1 MLYLAE
7 LLSQDSNIR
16 FGYADDICLYKA
28 STSVDINV
36 ASLATEIRNI
46 MHWGTRN
53 KIAFA
58 PEKLEMIHLTRKNGS
73 RAPDCVVSPDLV
85 IPPIT
90 TSPKKG
96 DQPAL
101 RWLGVWF
108 DRRLTFKRHVAER
121 AGKARQIARHI
132 RGLAK
137 RVDGPPA
144 SALRKAVIT
153 CVIPSLTYGTEAWY
167 AGRIKPP
174 RLLRSSCS
182 TTVSVRAGGPV
193 PTGLQAYSQAFT
205 LHVRLPCGPTGGVDK
220 ETAAAAFKTWWN
232 DLPPD
237 DVTIFSDGSE
247 QYHERQKYVGYG
259 YAIYQNRKQIGSG
272 SGSINPISHVFDAEA
287 IGAWRGLQHTLRMPQ
302 EVRSQRLWMCIDST
316 SVIWCLRAN
325 ASASSQW
332 AFIACQ
338 NAMQVYNIRIK
349 WSPGHTGIEGNE
361 AADRLADTG
370 AHTPDC
376 DPGPASLP
384 TISGIGSIF
393 RDLRSGAQ
401 QSWWIKRKAKLSA
414 HYLKWDLTYRVGLP
428 PELDLPRNQL
438 HRLLAIRSA
447 HGDFAWYHNKFRH
460 ADALTECSC
469 GAAKAPMHLVHCPRS
484 HKRFKDWPSR
494 PPIPPTSNAEGL
506 RYLTHL
512 LSNPMD
518 FAKFLDVTG
527 CYTHLPPSK
536 KIGIKGPVI
545 AAATLSFNNNI
556 IITTNDPFTSQFL
569 LEKKAI
575 WSNIIEFERIQKDQE
590 WHKVIIH
597 KVPIREFSGPKGMDL
612 ILDEIKT
619 FNPDFKPIGTPFW
632 LTPASK
638 RAYQREGAIVVAFA
652 TKSEAELA
660 IRKRLYIAGSSTR
673 VEQFYETK
681 PTTQCQKCQ
690 GFGHQDAYCRRN
702 PSCGLCGASDSPTDS
717 DIQIFNCQ
725 NGNKTFQ
732 IINIYNEADQA
743 KENGFTIERCL
754 YNISITQETILLG
767 DFNAHHPWWDPF
779 SKKSGN
785 ADQLAEWFE
794 DQNLTLLNEP
804 GISTFYRTNL
814 LNPSVL
820 DLTLASEGISPQIH
834 NWQTLSDT
842 GSDHAGILF
851 ELKGKEAPTTPND
864 ESTARYNTKLA
875 NWEKFESIL
884 KSESLYSPILSTLDL
899 SDIDH
904 VIKEGTVL
912 A

>member
-1 MLYLAE
+1 MEKAETLWSEVLDRFSASDDLAQDPLEPWDGAGTLPWSDTISMEEVERNTIGVSSTSPGTDRVTGLERTIARRVAWTALTYGILSPQHGGALPKRSAMDLVACFTHDVEASLFERTGSHHGYDGCPRSVRCAAETPATRPDEDPRVAADPPQAHRLLPHQQTGIPLSPVLYMLYLAE

-73 RAPDCVVSPDLV
+73 RAPDCVVSQDLV

-137 RVDGPPA
+137 TVDGPPA

-167 AGRIKPP
+167 AGRTKPP
-174 RLLRSSCS
+174 RLLRSGRS
-182 TTVSVRAGGPV
+182 TTVSARVGWHIDTLDKTLSLAVRGVLPVWRTTPTVTLYRDAGIPSAEAMLEEAKLRFALRIQTVDEAHPLVRRITPPSSPRPRRGLKVGGQDQGPEAGGLFPQV
-193 PTGLQAYSQAFT
+193 LRPTLRPPHYTHGCR
-205 LHVRLPCGPTGGVDK
+205 VDPTGGVDK

-370 AHTPDC
+370 AHTPDYDPVPHPYLPSAESAPYFVIC
-376 DPGPASLP
+376 DPG
-384 TISGIGSIF
+384 
-393 RDLRSGAQ
+393 
-401 QSWWIKRKAKLSA
+401 LSSP
-414 HYLKWDLTYRVGLP
+414 G
-428 PELDLPRNQL
+428 
-438 HRLLAIRSA
+438 
-447 HGDFAWYHNKFRH
+447 
-460 ADALTECSC
+460 
-469 GAAKAPMHLVHCPRS
+469 
-484 HKRFKDWPSR
+484 
-494 PPIPPTSNAEGL
+494 
-506 RYLTHL
+506 
-512 LSNPMD
+512 
-518 FAKFLDVTG
+518 
-527 CYTHLPPSK
+527 
-536 KIGIKGPVI
+536 
-545 AAATLSFNNNI
+545 
-556 IITTNDPFTSQFL
+556 
-569 LEKKAI
+569 
-575 WSNIIEFERIQKDQE
+575 
-590 WHKVIIH
+590 
-597 KVPIREFSGPKGMDL
+597 
-612 ILDEIKT
+612 
-619 FNPDFKPIGTPFW
+619 
-632 LTPASK
+632 
-638 RAYQREGAIVVAFA
+638 
-652 TKSEAELA
+652 
-660 IRKRLYIAGSSTR
+660 GSSAR
-673 VEQFYETK
+673 QSCLL
-681 PTTQCQKCQ
+681 TT
-690 GFGHQDAYCRRN
+690 
-702 PSCGLCGASDSPTDS
+702 
-717 DIQIFNCQ
+717 
-725 NGNKTFQ
+725 
-732 IINIYNEADQA
+732 
-743 KENGFTIERCL
+743 
-754 YNISITQETILLG
+754 
-767 DFNAHHPWWDPF
+767 
-779 SKKSGN
+779 
-785 ADQLAEWFE
+785 
-794 DQNLTLLNEP
+794 
-804 GISTFYRTNL
+804 
-814 LNPSVL
+814 
-820 DLTLASEGISPQIH
+820 
-834 NWQTLSDT
+834 
-842 GSDHAGILF
+842 
-851 ELKGKEAPTTPND
+851 
-864 ESTARYNTKLA
+864 
-875 NWEKFESIL
+875 
-884 KSESLYSPILSTLDL
+884 
-899 SDIDH
+899 
-904 VIKEGTVL
+904 
-912 A
+912 